1 MMDPESERCRELRAD
16 IEELQRRFAGTPHA
30 EPRADAP
37 DEGAGEP
44 VQGEVERALANQIK
58 QLTVDYERECGG

>member
-16 IEELQRRFAGTPHA
+16 IEGLQRRLAGTPHA
-30 EPRADAP
+30 EPRADAS
-37 DEGAGEP
+37 DAGAGESG
-44 VQGEVERALANQIK
+44 QGEVERALANQIK